1 MIQGVAAK
9 WSFSSLSAIKG
20 VNQQVMRFA
29 PFSTPKNQALTNSPS
44 LPPQKIQQERRSP
57 SCLHASTLLGLSVKA

>member
-9 WSFSSLSAIKG
+9 WSFSSLSANKV

-29 PFSTPKNQALTNSPS
+29 PFSTPE
-44 LPPQKIQQERRSP
+44 KIESNKT
-57 SCLHASTLLGLSVKA
+57 STQDNYLGWRFYLRVSDFFAQPT